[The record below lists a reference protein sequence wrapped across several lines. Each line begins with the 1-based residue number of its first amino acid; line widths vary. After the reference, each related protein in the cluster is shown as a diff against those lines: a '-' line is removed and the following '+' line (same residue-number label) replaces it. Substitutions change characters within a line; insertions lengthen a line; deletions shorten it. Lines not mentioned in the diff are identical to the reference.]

1 MILSRRATARI
12 PAYAMNQNLR
22 ISLALCAAAA
32 LSTACAAGPHQ
43 LTRTVDDW
51 SNRLYVQSPVM
62 NGVLHI
68 VMVIPLASAVA
79 AVGDFF
85 ITDAAAF
92 WLDDAWDGKGT
103 AFQHLAVTATDG
115 QMQSLLIEGSGWLA
129 IQDK

>member
-1 MILSRRATARI
+1 MILSRRRPPRI
-12 PAYAMNQNLR
+12 PDHDMNKILRNL
-22 ISLALCAAAA
+22 SLVGVAAV

-43 LTRTVDDW
+43 LSRTVDDW
-51 SNRLYVQSPVM
+51 SNKNYVQSPVM
-62 NGVLHI
+62 NGVLH
-68 VMVIPLASAVA
+68 VVPVIPFVSACA

-92 WLDDAWDGKGT
+92 WLDDAWDGHGT

-115 QMQSLLIEGSGWLA
+115 QMQSLLIEGSGWMA